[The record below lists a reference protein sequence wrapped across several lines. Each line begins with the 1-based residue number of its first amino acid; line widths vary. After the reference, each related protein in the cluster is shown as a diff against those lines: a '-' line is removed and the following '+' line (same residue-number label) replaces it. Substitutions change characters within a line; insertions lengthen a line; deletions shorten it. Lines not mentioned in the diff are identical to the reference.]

1 MDEQA
6 GWLDA
11 DIYAG
16 EQLSPGMQISCPAI
30 VEERTTTVCIG
41 PGDQL
46 TVDAY
51 GNFVVQLNLN

>member
-16 EQLSPGMQISCPAI
+16 ETLHTGMQITGPAI
-30 VEERTTTVCIG
+30 IEERTTTVCIG